1 MLPALTQGWAKI
13 PTHCDGNL
21 TVYKMFP
28 LSPFSGALTIVSVGD
43 IYVSIL

>member
-13 PTHCDGNL
+13 ATHCDGNL

-28 LSPFSGALTIVSVGD
+28 RSLFNGVLTIVSVGD